1 MPAAAFPGSGRRYP
15 GRVRRGLALALVA
28 FLLTAGCRDGEENG
42 GAAPPEP
49 LPSPPAAPQ
58 PTLTPDLARFRGR
71 LVRIASL
78 REPVAFA
85 VRSEDDALYIGQ
97 KTGQVVAIRG
107 GRVANRP
114 VLDLSAQVS
123 QGFEQGLLGLTFS
136 PDGEFLYVSYTD
148 LAGDTHV
155 TEFAM
160 SGDTADEGSA
170 RDVLLIDQPY
180 SNHNGGHLAFGPDGY
195 LYVGLGDGGSAGDPM
210 DNAQDLQSLLGKI
223 LRIDPQ
229 PTEGTPY
236 GIPVNNPF
244 VGEEGARPEVWAY
257 GLRNPWRFSFDR
269 LNGDL
274 WIADAGQDRREEINL
289 QRTSTGGDNYGWD
302 GYEGTLVYEEPL
314 PDDVEDPAYEY
325 GRELGRAVVGGYVY
339 RGARIPALQG
349 AYVFGDF
356 YNPDLRALVPS
367 NGGFEEA
374 SLGLSVPNLSALGE
388 DASGELYVLSLSGQ
402 VYRLDP

>member
-1 MPAAAFPGSGRRYP
+1 
-15 GRVRRGLALALVA
+15 VRRGLALALVA
-28 FLLTAGCRDGEENG
+28 FLLTAGCRGGEESG
-42 GAAPPEP
+42 GVGPPEP
-49 LPSPPAAPQ
+49 SPSPSAAPQ

-85 VRSEDDALYIGQ
+85 VRSGDDALYIGQ
-97 KTGQVVAIRG
+97 KTGHVIAIRG
-107 GRVANRP
+107 GNVANRP

-123 QGFEQGLLGLTFS
+123 QGFEQGLLGLAFS
-136 PDGEFLYVSYTD
+136 PEGDFLYVSYTD
-148 LAGDTHV
+148 PAGDTHV
-155 TEFAM
+155 TEFPM
-160 SGDTADEGSA
+160 SGDTADEGTA
-170 RDVLLIDQPY
+170 RDVLLIEQPY

-195 LYVGLGDGGSAGDPM
+195 LYVGLGDGGSAGDPL
-210 DNAQDLQSLLGKI
+210 DNAQDLQSLLGKL
-223 LRIDPQ
+223 LRIDPR

-356 YNPDLRALVPS
+356 YNPDLRALIPS

-374 SLGLSVPNLSALGE
+374 SLGLTIPNLSAFGE

>member
-1 MPAAAFPGSGRRYP
+1 M
-15 GRVRRGLALALVA
+15 RRGPALALIA
-28 FLLTAGCRDGEENG
+28 FLLAAGCRDGEENAG
-42 GAAPPEP
+42 SGPPEP
-49 LPSPPAAPQ
+49 SPSPPAAPQ
-58 PTLTPDLARFRGR
+58 LTLTPDLARFRGR

-85 VRSEDDALYIGQ
+85 VRAEDDALYIGQ
-97 KTGQVVAIRG
+97 KTGQVMAIRG
-107 GRVANRP
+107 GSVAGQP

-123 QGFEQGLLGLTFS
+123 QGFEQGLLGLAFS
-136 PDGEFLYVSYTD
+136 PDGELLYVSYTD

-155 TEFAM
+155 TEFPM
-160 SGDTADEGSA
+160 SGNTADGGSA
-170 RDVLLIDQPY
+170 RDVLLIEQPY
-180 SNHNGGHLAFGPDGY
+180 SNHNGGHLAFGPDDY
-195 LYVGLGDGGSAGDPM
+195 LYVSLGDGGSAGDPM

-223 LRIDPQ
+223 LRIDPR

-274 WIADAGQDRREEINL
+274 WIADAGQARREEINR
-289 QRTSTGGDNYGWD
+289 QSTSTGGDNYGWD
-302 GYEGTLVYEEPL
+302 GYEGTLVYEEPI
-314 PDDVEDPAYEY
+314 PDDVEEPAHEY
-325 GRELGRAVVGGYVY
+325 GRDLGRAVVGGYVY
-339 RGARIPALQG
+339 RGLRIPALQG

-356 YNPDLRALVPS
+356 YNPNLRALVPS
-367 NGGFEEA
+367 GGGFEEA
-374 SLGLSVPNLSALGE
+374 SLGLTVPNISAFGE

>member
-1 MPAAAFPGSGRRYP
+1 
-15 GRVRRGLALALVA
+15 VIA
-28 FLLTAGCRDGEENG
+28 FLLAAGCRDGEENA
-42 GAAPPEP
+42 GAGPPEP
-49 LPSPPAAPQ
+49 SPSPPAAPQ

-85 VRSEDDALYIGQ
+85 VRAEDDALYIGQ
-97 KTGQVVAIRG
+97 KTGQIMAIRG
-107 GRVANRP
+107 GSVAGRP
-114 VLDLSAQVS
+114 VVDLSAQVS
-123 QGFEQGLLGLTFS
+123 QGFEQGLLGLAFS
-136 PDGEFLYVSYTD
+136 PDGEFLYVNYTD
-148 LAGDTHV
+148 LDGDTHV
-155 TEFAM
+155 TEFQM

-170 RDVLLIDQPY
+170 RDVLQIDQPH

-195 LYVGLGDGGSAGDPM
+195 LYVGLGDGGSAGDPL
-210 DNAQDLQSLLGKI
+210 DNAQNLQSLLGKM
-223 LRIDPQ
+223 LRIDPR
-229 PTEGTPY
+229 PTGGTPY

-244 VGEEGARPEVWAY
+244 VGQEGARPEVWAY

-274 WIADAGQDRREEINL
+274 WIADAGQARREEINR
-289 QRTSTGGDNYGWD
+289 QSTSTGGDNYGWD

-314 PDDVEDPAYEY
+314 PDDVEEPAHEY
-325 GRELGRAVVGGYVY
+325 GRDLGRAVVGGYVY
-339 RGARIPALQG
+339 RGSRIPALQG

-367 NGGFEEA
+367 GGGFEEA
-374 SLGLSVPNLSALGE
+374 SLGLTVPNISAFGE